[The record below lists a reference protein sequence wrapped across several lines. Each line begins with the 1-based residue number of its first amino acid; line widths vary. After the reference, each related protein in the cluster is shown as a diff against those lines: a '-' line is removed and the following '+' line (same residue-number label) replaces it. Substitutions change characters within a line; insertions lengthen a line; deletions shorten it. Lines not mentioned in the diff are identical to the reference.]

1 MQTDNDVKFLM
12 IGEGKKKT
20 DLVAQAEELNLR
32 NITFCLFRILMYY
45 HIR

>member
-12 IGEGKKKT
+12 IGEGKET

-32 NITFCLFRILMYY
+32 NITFASSGF
-45 HIR
+45 